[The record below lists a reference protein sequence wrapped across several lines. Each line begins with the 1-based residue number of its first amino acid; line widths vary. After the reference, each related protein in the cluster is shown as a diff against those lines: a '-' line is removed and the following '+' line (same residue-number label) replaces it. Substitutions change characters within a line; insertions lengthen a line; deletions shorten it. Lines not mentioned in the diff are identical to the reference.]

1 MSPRQGR
8 ERMPPRDFQLDP
20 RSASLPTG
28 SDAIAQSLQLVKQ
41 HLRQL
46 DRPVDSPQ
54 RSVHQLRV
62 ATRRA
67 SAALDLFS
75 DSVRRKDHRR
85 WKRRLKLI
93 RKTAGQARDLDV
105 LIERQQPQP
114 QGDTSLLKQLRTQRR
129 KAQKKLLRLQGRW
142 KKGSPWSKQLKR
154 LSKRL
159 RSKALPKKQGRKK
172 TTHIPSVRNALE
184 RFENR
189 GRRPIRDLNA
199 LHDYRIQAKQLR
211 YTLEWARPDLP
222 KKPTTEVLKELK
234 RIQNRLGA
242 INDHATAIAILSQE
256 KKGLKKQLRREKR
269 MLKLAF
275 ERWIEFWN
283 PERRLKFHANTR
295 SLIQSQR
302 SPVQPE
308 PFDINLKFR

>member
-1 MSPRQGR
+1 MENEPQ
-8 ERMPPRDFQLDP
+8 PCNN
-20 RSASLPTG
+20 SLRWRTNHNR
-28 SDAIAQSLQLVKQ
+28 AIIAQGGE
-41 HLRQL
+41 H
-46 DRPVDSPQ
+46 P
-54 RSVHQLRV
+54 
-62 ATRRA
+62 
-67 SAALDLFS
+67 
-75 DSVRRKDHRR
+75 R
-85 WKRRLKLI
+85 W
-93 RKTAGQARDLDV
+93 
-105 LIERQQPQP
+105 
-114 QGDTSLLKQLRTQRR
+114 RT
-129 KAQKKLLRLQGRW
+129 KHN
-142 KKGSPWSKQLKR
+142 R
-154 LSKRL
+154 LSNRL
-159 RSKALPKKQGRKK
+159 RSNALPKKQGRKK

-234 RIQNRLGA
+234 RIQNHLGA

-283 PERRLKFHANTR
+283 PERRLKFYANTR
-295 SLIQSQR
+295 SLIQTQL
-302 SPVQPE
+302 SPVQPA

>member
-1 MSPRQGR
+1 
-8 ERMPPRDFQLDP
+8 MPPRDSQLDP

-28 SDAIAQSLQLVKQ
+28 SVAIAQSLQLVKQ

-75 DSVRRKDHRR
+75 DSLCRKDHRR
-85 WKRRLKLI
+85 WKRRLKII
-93 RKTAGQARDLDV
+93 RKSAGQARDLDV
-105 LIERQQPQP
+105 LIERQRPQP
-114 QGDTSLLKQLRTQRR
+114 QRDKSLLKQLRTHRR
-129 KAQKKLLRLQGRW
+129 KAQKKLLRLQARW
-142 KKGSPWSKQLKR
+142 KKGSSWNKQLKR
-154 LSKRL
+154 LSKHL
-159 RSKALPKKQGRKK
+159 RSESLPKKQAHK
-172 TTHIPSVRNALE
+172 TKTNIPSVRRALK
-184 RFENR
+184 RFEKR

-199 LHDYRIQAKQLR
+199 LHDYRIRAKQLR
-211 YTLEWARPDLP
+211 YTLEWAKSDLP
-222 KKPTTEVLKELK
+222 KKPTTEILKELK

-242 INDHATAIAILSQE
+242 INDHATAIAILSQK
-256 KKGLKKQLRREKR
+256 KKGLKKQLRREKK
-269 MLKLAF
+269 MLELAF

-283 PERRLKFHANTR
+283 QERRLKFHANTR

-302 SPVQPE
+302 SSVPPE
-308 PFDINLKFR
+308 RFDINLKFR

>member
-1 MSPRQGR
+1 MGS
-8 ERMPPRDFQLDP
+8 EMCIRD
-20 RSASLPTG
+20 S
-28 SDAIAQSLQLVKQ
+28 
-41 HLRQL
+41 
-46 DRPVDSPQ
+46 
-54 RSVHQLRV
+54 
-62 ATRRA
+62 
-67 SAALDLFS
+67 
-75 DSVRRKDHRR
+75 
-85 WKRRLKLI
+85 
-93 RKTAGQARDLDV
+93 
-105 LIERQQPQP
+105 
-114 QGDTSLLKQLRTQRR
+114 
-129 KAQKKLLRLQGRW
+129 
-142 KKGSPWSKQLKR
+142 
-154 LSKRL
+154 SKRI

-222 KKPTTEVLKELK
+222 KKPTNEVLKELK